1 VGSKKGCFGCGC
13 SLPLVIGIIVILVVS
28 FLGGPI
34 GIELTKGNIRL
45 PDIFLTPRP
54 DPKLPAEVIFR
65 LGWFKITNS
74 IIASWIS
81 MAVLVALFYAASR
94 KAKLIPS
101 KLQNMME
108 MVLEWLMN
116 FCKEVAGEENG
127 RRFFPVVATI
137 FLFVIT
143 NAWIGL
149 LPGFGTI
156 PITNA
161 EGEHVELLR
170 AANTDINLPL
180 ALALS
185 SFILVGYFGAK
196 INGPGRFLKQ
206 YFNFGTLFRGIGQI
220 FRGKPK
226 AGLGMAFSGII
237 NIFVGALELLSVFIR
252 IISFTF
258 RLFGNMTAGEIL
270 IFMVIFLAAWVAPI
284 PFYGLELL
292 VGFIQALIFA
302 GLTLV
307 FLTVA
312 TASHGSEGG

>member
-1 VGSKKGCFGCGC
+1 VAKKGCFGC
-13 SLPLVIGIIVILVVS
+13 SLPLIIGIVVILIVS

-34 GIELTKGNIRL
+34 GSRL
-45 PDIFLTPRP
+45 VGDIGLPSIFSAARP
-54 DPKLPAEVIFR
+54 EPKLPAEVIFR

-81 MAVLVALFYAASR
+81 IAVLVALFYAASR
-94 KAKLIPS
+94 RAKLIPS
-101 KLQNMME
+101 RLQNMME
-108 MVLEWLMN
+108 MVLEWLVN
-116 FCKEVAGEENG
+116 FCKEVAGEQNG

-156 PITNA
+156 TVTGA
-161 EGEHVELLR
+161 DGEHVELLR

-180 ALALS
+180 ALALA

-196 INGPGRFLKQ
+196 LTGPGRFLKQ
-206 YFNFGTLFRGIGQI
+206 YFNFGGFFRGLGQL
-220 FRGKPK
+220 FRGKPR
-226 AGLGMAFSGII
+226 AGMSMVFTGII
-237 NIFVGALELLSVFIR
+237 DIFVGMLELLSVLIR
-252 IISFTF
+252 IVSFTF

-312 TASHGSEGG
+312 TATHESEG

>member
-1 VGSKKGCFGCGC
+1 
-13 SLPLVIGIIVILVVS
+13 
-28 FLGGPI
+28 
-34 GIELTKGNIRL
+34 
-45 PDIFLTPRP
+45 
-54 DPKLPAEVIFR
+54 
-65 LGWFKITNS
+65 
-74 IIASWIS
+74 
-81 MAVLVALFYAASR
+81 MAVLIALFYAASR
-94 KAKLIPS
+94 KARLIPS

-116 FCKEVAGEENG
+116 FCKEVAGEQNG

-149 LPGFGTI
+149 LPGFGTL
-156 PITNA
+156 PQVTGA
-161 EGEHVELLR
+161 DGELVPLFR

-180 ALALS
+180 ALALA

-196 INGPGRFLKQ
+196 LNGPGRFLKQ
-206 YFNFGTLFRGIGQI
+206 YFNFGALFRGIGQI
-220 FRGKPK
+220 FRGKPRV
-226 AGLGMAFSGII
+226 GLGMAFTGII

-270 IFMVIFLAAWVAPI
+270 IFMVTFLVVWVAPI

-307 FLTVA
+307 FVSQAVTPHEHEA
-312 TASHGSEGG
+312 EEH